1 MQVQNISVSSN
12 PNFGKISKVRI
23 PMKDGTTKLLEVT
36 GEVNSYNG
44 TIEITDIVG
53 KIMHKGKEIGKKF
66 EYHCENRPEKTGVS
80 TIIKNLFKDK
90 GCKIDFE
97 PEYGFRD
104 EELAVIGEEIAQGSR
119 EPYTVI
125 SKIFN
130 SIAEPNIDLNA

>member
-12 PNFGKISKVRI
+12 LNFGKISKVRI

-53 KIMHKGKEIGKKF
+53 KIMHKGKEIG
-66 EYHCENRPEKTGVS
+66 ENRPEKTGVS

-119 EPYTVI
+119 EPDTVI